1 MSLRTLTF
9 SLSLTALFLAAIKAE
24 QPEEPS
30 TAVVVSSEIGTAKWL
45 RESCAAAVDL
55 FTSKDREF
63 KATDFQSITPAWLMI
78 YGTMQGFTHARRV
91 LGPEKSPE
99 LFFPP
104 PEWSACDEAARSI
117 LKFMQ
122 QHSEMIEDSDAAES
136 VIAAW
141 YFCEHPKATDADKA
155 RGLDFLIKRKPI
167 P

>member
-1 MSLRTLTF
+1 MLL
-9 SLSLTALFLAAIKAE
+9 LVDIQGE
-24 QPEEPS
+24 QPEQPS
-30 TAVVVSSEIGTAKWL
+30 TAVVVSGELGSAKWL

-55 FTSKDREF
+55 FARKDHEF

-78 YGTMQGFTHARRV
+78 SGTMQGFAHAGRV

-104 PEWSACDEAARSI
+104 PEWDGYDEAARSI

-122 QHSEMIEDSDAAES
+122 RKSDMIEDSTAAES

-141 YFCEHPKATDADKA
+141 YFCEHPKTTDADKA
-155 RGLDFLIKRKPI
+155 RGLDFLINRKPVCDL
-167 P
+167 PVGERARNNR